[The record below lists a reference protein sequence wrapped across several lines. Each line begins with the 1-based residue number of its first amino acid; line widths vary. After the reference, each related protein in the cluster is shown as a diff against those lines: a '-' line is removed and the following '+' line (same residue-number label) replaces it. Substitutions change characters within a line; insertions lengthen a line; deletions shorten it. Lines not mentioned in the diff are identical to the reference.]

1 MLRLSHLLIT
11 FYLLHQYG
19 VSALPFS
26 PGEALVKREIGSATS
41 RCSHGHVL
49 RKRMKF
55 WQARAPS
62 STFWVGASPVKNAN
76 EEAFRALKIPDLN
89 TAFHPAET
97 ASGVGLRDA
106 HELSSMRGAEP
117 REPTPITM
125 TTEDKPPGSTDE
137 QWRAGILKTMAQYPI
152 KRFFQR
158 FQRNPHDEAELAAAA
173 KTDEDLAGGSG
184 TEVHPRQVA
193 PAAPDGH
200 VREPGHGGDDRASKP
215 LDPPEAPTAET
226 PPTKAGSDLSI
237 PSESTGEGVVR
248 GSEPIDPAPLDN
260 KTPEDV
266 RAFLNDPEYYPSLL
280 SIAEHRGLLEDPSR
294 ELYPAGQAAPA
305 AAGKSEG
312 RSGRSGAETPP
323 RHGKLENPSFLG
335 LNLPSSTYFQ
345 RSRVS
350 KRFIWPTSI
359 SSVAAKPLDLP
370 EAPAGGA
377 SNERPKDCKLADYS
391 SLDIEIFPVQMDGGW
406 RLTMGFQLIT
416 LLANWL
422 EDERQRRRQLKQK
435 ELADE
440 RRLEDERNRQAP
452 VGDTD
457 QRGNPPPSDPS
468 APPGS
473 TGEGELENSIPARFS
488 KIHCPNLLIDKDPE
502 IYNAVGSDDRARG
515 AEQKQRDAEKK
526 QRDADDAETQEKRLV
541 EDQGGAKPM
550 KLAPVT
556 IKAEDRMPGFI
567 DEEWHARV
575 LKSMAEDPKGLFP
588 RIPPIHGESELAG
601 AGKTED
607 RAGGSVVE
615 EGSGE
620 SHPETEAEK
629 KERERLAN
637 EEAQREKRQRAAEE
651 QFLAHSDEQNAKN
664 DDARTAEERNI
675 QAPVG
680 NTNRQ
685 GNPPPRDGDVG
696 GEHSGD
702 HNEHQQSDT
711 GSQED
716 KKKGETGGDEEG
728 PTPPGSPRGKEIDLD
743 EQRYHEKVLEFLN
756 SREKEPTRLRKI
768 WNTVSDQMKIT
779 WNKVVNVLL
788 RRKSSIN
795 LDGLADK
802 LLFKSVLYNPDEPR
816 FHTVA
821 IMGERPGGLL
831 PRPAGLYQKNPYY
844 YIPDLSVAEKKD
856 LPK

>member
-49 RKRMKF
+49 RKRTEFLAGKGSEF
-55 WQARAPS
+55 N
-62 STFWVGASPVKNAN
+62 VLASPVKNAN
-76 EEAFRALKIPDLN
+76 E
-89 TAFHPAET
+89 AFHPAET

-226 PPTKAGSDLSI
+226 PQQKPGVIFQYHQKALGKVSYKNLLRL
-237 PSESTGEGVVR
+237 GVVR

-323 RHGKLENPSFLG
+323 RHEAPKAEIPPTKAGSDPSI
-335 LNLPSSTYFQ
+335 PPESTGE
-345 RSRVS
+345 
-350 KRFIWPTSI
+350 
-359 SSVAAKPLDLP
+359 AKPLDLP

-377 SNERPKDCKLADYS
+377 SNERPKDS
-391 SLDIEIFPVQMDGGW
+391 
-406 RLTMGFQLIT
+406 
-416 LLANWL
+416 NWL

-473 TGEGELENSIPARFS
+473 TGE
-488 KIHCPNLLIDKDPE
+488 
-502 IYNAVGSDDRARG
+502 VGSDDRARG

-556 IKAEDRMPGFI
+556 IKAEDRIPGFI

>member
-49 RKRMKF
+49 RKRMKILAGKGSEF
-55 WQARAPS
+55 N
-62 STFWVGASPVKNAN
+62 V
-76 EEAFRALKIPDLN
+76 L
-89 TAFHPAET
+89 AFHPAET

-323 RHGKLENPSFLG
+323 RHEAPKAEIPPTKAGSDPSI
-335 LNLPSSTYFQ
+335 PPESTGE
-345 RSRVS
+345 
-350 KRFIWPTSI
+350 
-359 SSVAAKPLDLP
+359 AKPLDLP